1 MFFHEKTYD
10 IDELVRHNM
19 HIHSTPFSGCAKPEM
34 TVENIVKEA
43 KEAGLSLIAITNH
56 DGASKKNELANERKI
71 ILDEIGEEKDIKI
84 LVGGELSCTGIGKFL
99 NDEECDLQMD
109 YKLYTLNHFHVSC
122 WDQPEDKTPR
132 GYAVQ
137 MLKMAESV
145 IEMRKADCFAHPFMA
160 GYIKCFEDKT
170 LVTNEYTDNE
180 LGDIMEKANKKE
192 IAWELNTSAI
202 LGNPE
207 FYHRYFQIGKE
218 VGCVFNVGTDAH
230 KLCNVNSRQF
240 ADELKRILY

>member
-10 IDELVRHNM
+10 IDELVRYNM
-19 HIHSTPFSGCAKPEM
+19 HIHSSPFSGCAKPEM
-34 TVENIVKEA
+34 TVNNIVKEA

-56 DGASKKNELANERKI
+56 DGAQKKNELAKERKI
-71 ILDEIGEEKDIKI
+71 ILNEIGEENDIKI

-109 YKLYTLNHFHVSC
+109 YKLYTLNHFHVSF

-132 GYAVQ
+132 GFAVQ

-145 IEMRKADCFAHPFMA
+145 IEMRQADCFAHPFMA
-160 GYIKCFEDKT
+160 GYIKNFEDRT

-180 LGDIMEKANKKE
+180 LGDIMEKAHKKE
-192 IAWELNTSAI
+192 IAWELNTGAV
-202 LGNPE
+202 LGNPD

-218 VGCVFNVGTDAH
+218 VGCVFNIGTDAH
-230 KLCNVNSRQF
+230 QLCKVNSRQF
-240 ADELKRILY
+240 AEDLKRILY